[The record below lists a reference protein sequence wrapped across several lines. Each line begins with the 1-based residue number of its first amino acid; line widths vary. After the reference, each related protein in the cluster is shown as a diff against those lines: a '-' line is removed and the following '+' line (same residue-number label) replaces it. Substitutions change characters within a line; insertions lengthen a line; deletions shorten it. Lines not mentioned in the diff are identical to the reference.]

1 MTTQRLPRGIRKR
14 PRKVHPE
21 TPWEGRYQKDG
32 KRISVYARTMT
43 ECEKK
48 LAEAKRRAGTGLQP
62 TDQRLTVAKYLDG
75 WLGERRGLREVTV
88 ARYRSLLEG
97 HVIPVVGSR
106 KLAELQPADVRL
118 MLAKMEAKGLGPTTR
133 SHARGA
139 LRAALNDALR
149 DGLVER
155 NAASLVRIPAPRTR
169 KLRALSDDEMRG
181 ILDAVRGDRLGPL
194 FLFIAATGCR
204 LGEAL
209 GLRWRD
215 VHEERD
221 EVEFAQTLAR
231 LGGRDVWSRP
241 KTDTSERVFPITAGV
256 RAALD
261 AQRELQESGGTG
273 APPQF
278 LPDGGTAHGPL
289 VFTALDGGPLSGTFV
304 THRLGDLL
312 EAAELP
318 KLRTHD
324 LRHLFVSS
332 LFAKGV
338 PLEVIGSL
346 IGHKSPAVTRAVYL
360 HLRTDQKAAAAGKLD
375 DLFAETAS

>member
-1 MTTQRLPRGIRKR
+1 MTTRRR
-14 PRKVHPE
+14 PRVWKREGHPA
-21 TPWEGRYQKDG
+21 TPWQGRIQING
-32 KRISVYARTMT
+32 RRISVYGRTIA
-43 ECEKK
+43 EVEAK
-48 LAEAKRRAGTGLQP
+48 LDDEKRRAKGGLRP
-62 TDQRLTVAKYLDG
+62 TDQRLTLAKYLGG
-75 WLGERRGLREVTV
+75 WLDGRRGLREVTV

-97 HVIPVVGSR
+97 HVIPVIGSR
-106 KLAELQPADVRL
+106 KLTELQPADVRL
-118 MLAKMEAKGLGPTTR
+118 MLARMEAKGLGPTTR

-139 LRAALNDALR
+139 LRVALSDAMV

-155 NAASLVRIPAPRTR
+155 NVAKLVRLPAPRSR
-169 KLRALSDDEMRG
+169 KPEALSDDEMRR
-181 ILDAVRGDRLGPL
+181 ILDAVRDDRLGPL
-194 FLFIAATGCR
+194 FLFIVATGCR

-215 VHEERD
+215 VHPERGED
-221 EVEFAQTLAR
+221 GEVEFWQTLGR
-231 LGGRDVWSRP
+231 LRGQDVWSRP
-241 KTDTSERVFPITAGV
+241 KTDISERVFPMTAGV

-261 AQRELQESGGTG
+261 AQRELQESGRTG

-278 LPDGGTAHGPL
+278 LPDGKTAHGPL

-312 EAAELP
+312 EAAGLP

-375 DLFAETAS
+375 HLFAETGS